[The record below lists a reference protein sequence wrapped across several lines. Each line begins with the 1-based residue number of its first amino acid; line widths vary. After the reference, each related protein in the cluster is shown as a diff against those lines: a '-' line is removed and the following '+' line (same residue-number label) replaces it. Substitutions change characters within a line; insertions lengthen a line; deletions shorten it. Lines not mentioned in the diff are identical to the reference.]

1 MTPLV
6 YAALQGPE
14 DLKGGSRLQEVFDQ
28 LLTFLYAAAH
38 WFGQLVV
45 GLLQLILGDAIPETT
60 FDGLVDPIGFLI
72 LLTIFLA
79 LAEVAKKIA
88 WLVVVVGWALILIRV
103 LVEVFGGSLGGDGGQ
118 AALVLARLH
127 EVPDVL
133 NGLLA
138 RL

>member
-1 MTPLV
+1 MGPLV
-6 YAALQGPE
+6 FVHALQGPE
-14 DLKGGSRLQEVFDQ
+14 DLERGSRLQEVFEQ

-45 GLLQLILGDAIPETT
+45 GLIQLILGDTIPETT

-88 WLVVVVGWALILIRV
+88 WLVVIVGWALILVRV
-103 LVEVFGGSLGGDGGQ
+103 LVEIFG
-118 AALVLARLH
+118 
-127 EVPDVL
+127 
-133 NGLLA
+133 
-138 RL
+138 

>member
-1 MTPLV
+1 MMPLV
-6 YAALQGPE
+6 YAVLQGPE
-14 DLKGGSRLQEVFDQ
+14 GLKGESRLQEVFDQ

-45 GLLQLILGDAIPETT
+45 GLIQLILGDAIPETT

-88 WLVVVVGWALILIRV
+88 WLVVVVGWILILVRV
-103 LVEVFGGSLGGDGGQ
+103 LVEVFG
-118 AALVLARLH
+118 
-127 EVPDVL
+127 
-133 NGLLA
+133 
-138 RL
+138 